1 MFGQFGR
8 NRSFFC
14 KCNYII
20 EVLLKCL
27 KMIKT
32 SKNAIYPFFDD
43 FGEGIWNVK
52 SSLPSFILALMENL
66 RKIPQTLVA
75 NYQASNVYFGR
86 TKKVN
91 TELGFSLRKSST
103 TRMKKSSVN
112 SVCLLL

>member
-43 FGEGIWNVK
+43 FAEGIWNVK